1 MATVLVVD
9 DSANNRALMSRILG
23 SHDHRVIEATNGAE
37 ALGLARLRRPDLV
50 ITDVLMPK
58 VDGYELERELRADT
72 VTASIPVVFHTS
84 AYSSDEVGE
93 MIKESPRLRILPKP
107 TDVARILEMV
117 ESVVADAPSTNGAPE
132 ANGHRDDHAH
142 HEHQEHLAALNAK
155 LLQTVRELELAGL
168 ERQRLLAYLI
178 QAQED
183 ERAVI
188 AGDIHDDSVQA
199 MTAVAMRLE
208 LFGRGLT
215 DPVMIERHQKL
226 EDTVRLAIGRLR
238 RLLFQLHPPAL
249 ERDGLA
255 VTMRAYLE
263 QAFASGTCE
272 HVVTDDM
279 EQEPAVPVRVLLY
292 RVAQEALV
300 NIAKH
305 ADARTIRV
313 EFTSSDGGVGVAVHD
328 DGRGFVP
335 ADEDVN
341 RPGHMGLSSMR
352 QRVLLAGGRWKLES
366 EPGRG
371 TSVIVWVPSSLM
383 DPAR

>member
-9 DSANNRALMSRILG
+9 DSANNRALMSRILE
-23 SHDHRVIEATNGAE
+23 SHDHHIIEATNGAE
-37 ALGLARLRRPDLV
+37 ALGLARVRRPDVV

-58 VDGYELERELRADT
+58 VDGYELERELRADAA
-72 VTASIPVVFHTS
+72 TASIPVVFHTS
-84 AYSSDEVGE
+84 AYSSEEVGE
-93 MIKESPRLRILPKP
+93 MVRESPRLRILPKP
-107 TDVARILEMV
+107 TDVGRILEMV
-117 ESVVADAPSTNGAPE
+117 ASVVREGPCTDEAPVAD
-132 ANGHRDDHAH
+132 
-142 HEHQEHLAALNAK
+142 EHQEHLAALNAK

-208 LFGRGLT
+208 MFGRGLT
-215 DPVMIERHQKL
+215 DPVMVERHQKL
-226 EDTVRLAIGRLR
+226 EETVRLAIGRLR

-255 VTMRAYLE
+255 STIRAYLE
-263 QAFASGTCE
+263 QAFQPGVCE
-272 HVVTDDM
+272 HVVTDEM
-279 EQEPAVPVRVLLY
+279 NQEPAVPVRVLLY

-313 EFTSSDGGVGVAVHD
+313 EFASVDDGVRVAVHD
-328 DGRGFVP
+328 DGRGFEP
-335 ADEDVN
+335 AEEDVN

-352 QRVLLAGGRWKLES
+352 QRVQLAGGRWQLES
-366 EPGRG
+366 QPGRG
-371 TSVIVWVPSSLM
+371 TSVTVWVPSSLM

>member
-1 MATVLVVD
+1 MMATVLVVD
-9 DSANNRALMSRILG
+9 DSANNRALMSRILS
-23 SHDHRVIEATNGAE
+23 SHDHQVIEATNGAE
-37 ALGLARLRRPDLV
+37 ALGLARVRRPDLV

-93 MIKESPRLRILPKP
+93 MVKESPRLRILPKP
-107 TDVARILEMV
+107 TDVGRILEMV
-117 ESVVADAPSTNGAPE
+117 ASVVAEGPSTDAAPV
-132 ANGHRDDHAH
+132 AD
-142 HEHQEHLAALNAK
+142 EHQEHLAALNAK
-155 LLQTVRELELAGL
+155 LLQSVRELELAGL

-208 LFGRGLT
+208 LLGRGLT
-215 DPVMIERHQKL
+215 DPIMIERHQKL
-226 EDTVRLAIGRLR
+226 QDTVRQAIGRLR

-255 VTMRAYLE
+255 VTIRAYLE
-263 QAFASGTCE
+263 QAFESGTCE

-313 EFTSSDGGVGVAVHD
+313 EFSSRDGGVCVAVHD

-352 QRVLLAGGRWKLES
+352 QRVQLAGGRWKLES

-371 TSVIVWVPSSLM
+371 TSVTVWVPSSLV